1 MASSAQYRQSAAA
14 PDADIASVSLGTSCR
29 HLVGGSEPIR
39 ESLMQIAQNAV
50 AAFHYT
56 LTDDEG
62 QVIDSS
68 KGREPLTYL
77 HGGGQIVPGLEKQM
91 EGRGAGDKFTAD
103 VTPEE
108 GYGVHHAELLQEVPR
123 EAFQGVEDIQPGMQ
137 FQGRGPQGEINVT
150 VTKVEDGKV
159 FIDGNHP
166 LAGKTLHF
174 DIEVTN
180 VREATGEE
188 LEHGHVHGEGG
199 HHH

>member
-1 MASSAQYRQSAAA
+1 
-14 PDADIASVSLGTSCR
+14 
-29 HLVGGSEPIR
+29 
-39 ESLMQIAQNAV
+39 MQIAKNSV

-56 LTDDEG
+56 LTDDQS

-68 KGREPLTYL
+68 AGREQLTYL
-77 HGGGQIVPGLEKQM
+77 HGSGQIVPGLEKQM
-91 EGRGAGDKFTAD
+91 EGRKSGDKFSAD

-108 GYGVHHAELLQEVPR
+108 GYGVHHAQLMQEVPIA
-123 EAFQGVEDIQPGMQ
+123 AFQGVQDIQPGMQ

-150 VTKVEDGKV
+150 VSRVEGDKV

-174 DIEVTN
+174 AIEVTG
-180 VREATGEE
+180 VRVATDEE
-188 LEHGHVHGEGG
+188 LAHGHVHGAGG

>member
-1 MASSAQYRQSAAA
+1 
-14 PDADIASVSLGTSCR
+14 
-29 HLVGGSEPIR
+29 
-39 ESLMQIAQNAV
+39 MQIAENAV

-91 EGRGAGDKFTAD
+91 AGRGVGDKFTAD
-103 VTPEE
+103 VAPEE

-123 EAFQGVEDIQPGMQ
+123 EAFQGVDDIQPGMQ